1 MIDIDAFYQLLSFN
15 AQPKPPHS
23 FELENIGA
31 LLLEEEGS
39 NAIVRF
45 IYDAPVGANI
55 DDQSAI
61 RLLHANIQTPCFLST
76 SRAGRLCAHFPCS
89 GNVDEFVEILECIKR
104 IINFL
109 QTGDNSALE
118 AKL

>member
-1 MIDIDAFYQLLSFN
+1 MIDIDAFYRLLNFN

-31 LLLEEEGS
+31 LLLEEEGD

-45 IYDAPVGANI
+45 VYDAPASIPV
-55 DDQSAI
+55 DDQYAI
-61 RLLHANIQTPCFLST
+61 RLLHESIQAPYFLST

-89 GNVDEFVEILECIKR
+89 GNAEEFVEILECIKR

-109 QTGDNSALE
+109 QTGNNSALE
-118 AKL
+118 VNL

>member
-1 MIDIDAFYQLLSFN
+1 MIDIDAFYRLLNFN

-23 FELENIGA
+23 FDLENIGA
-31 LLLEEEGS
+31 LLLEEEGD

-45 IYDAPVGANI
+45 VYDAPASITV
-55 DDQSAI
+55 DDQYAI
-61 RLLHANIQTPCFLST
+61 RLLHESLQAPYFLST

-89 GNVDEFVEILECIKR
+89 GNAEEFVEILECIKR

-109 QTGDNSALE
+109 QTGNNSALE
-118 AKL
+118 VNL

>member
-1 MIDIDAFYQLLSFN
+1 MIDIDAFYQLLNFK

-31 LLLEEEGS
+31 LLLEEEGD

-45 IYDAPVGANI
+45 IYDAPASITV
-55 DDQSAI
+55 DDQHAI
-61 RLLHANIQTPCFLST
+61 RLLHANIQAPYFLST
-76 SRAGRLCAHFPCS
+76 SRSGRLCAHFPCS
-89 GNVDEFVEILECIKR
+89 GNAEEFIEILECIKR

-118 AKL
+118 ASL